1 MDNPREAGPETEK
14 ARMRIQRRPT
24 RRHRRN
30 RLLRRAFL
38 LGGLLSL
45 GFGLCKIALNHL
57 SPSLF
62 RASMEGNPTGRPRKL
77 LGIRLSWRS
86 RKLCA
91 AWRIAPSILTRLC
104 PAE

>member
-1 MDNPREAGPETEK
+1 
-14 ARMRIQRRPT
+14 MRIRRRPT

-38 LGGLLSL
+38 LAGLLSL
-45 GFGLCKIALNHL
+45 SFGLCKIALNHL

-62 RASMEGNPTGRPRKL
+62 RASMGVEPDRPRKL